1 MVTSVIDQNEFYWI
15 WDLSFLCC
23 DEVQFRY
30 QCKKHSELMG
40 CYYCEFDYS
49 KECECEN

>member
-1 MVTSVIDQNEFYWI
+1 MITSVIDQNEFYWI

-49 KECECEN
+49 KDCECEG